1 MYTPKWYKYFNRYV
15 LLVYSI
21 IFAGQLCLPIS
32 LCYEVWMG
40 WKPLPEDICHF
51 NNRKIHLWPNMSLNL
66 ISREHNTNSVL
77 PSRTLPSRTHPREVY
92 LNSVLPSRTLPS
104 RTHPSEV
111 YLNSVLPSRTLPS
124 RTHPCTSSLP
134 SWSALIL
141 SRAALAV
148 SASPNLTQAYGFSI
162 KVFVSF
168 TLKSNHIS
176 ISIETLH
183 NIRDIFMAMTYRSYW
198 M

>member
-1 MYTPKWYKYFNRYV
+1 
-15 LLVYSI
+15 
-21 IFAGQLCLPIS
+21 
-32 LCYEVWMG
+32 MG

-66 ISREHNTNSVL
+66 ISREHNT
-77 PSRTLPSRTHPREVY
+77 
-92 LNSVLPSRTLPS
+92 NSVLPSRTLPS

-168 TLKSNHIS
+168 TLKSNRIS
-176 ISIETLH
+176 IDFAQYKVYLYGNDLQILLDVKVNNNNSFDM
-183 NIRDIFMAMTYRSYW
+183 RDIEKLYTIDASCRFKSIAKKSIME
-198 M
+198 